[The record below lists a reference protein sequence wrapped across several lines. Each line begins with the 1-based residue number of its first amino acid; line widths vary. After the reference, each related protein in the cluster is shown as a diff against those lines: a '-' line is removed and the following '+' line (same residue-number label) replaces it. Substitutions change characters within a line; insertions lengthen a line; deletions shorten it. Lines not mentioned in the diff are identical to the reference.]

1 MDDEC
6 IMQVNNMSSSQT
18 ECARHILPLI
28 PHNKPHG

>member
-6 IMQVNNMSSSQT
+6 IMHDNNMSSSQIKY
-18 ECARHILPLI
+18 ARHILPPI